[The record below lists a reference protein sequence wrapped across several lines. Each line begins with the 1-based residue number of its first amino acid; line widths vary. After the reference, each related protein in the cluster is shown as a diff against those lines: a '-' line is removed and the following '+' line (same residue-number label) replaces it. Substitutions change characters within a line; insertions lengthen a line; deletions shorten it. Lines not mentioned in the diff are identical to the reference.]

1 MKTQKKSQ
9 PAKTATTATRQERP
23 APVAEREAKESPEGD
38 LVGGAA
44 KGALVGGL
52 LGGGGGAAAGGA
64 AGLIGGVLGEDDESG
79 W

>member
-1 MKTQKKSQ
+1 MKRQKKNQ
-9 PAKTATTATRQERP
+9 PAKTATRQERP
-23 APVAEREAKESPEGD
+23 APVAEGEATESPEGD
-38 LVGGAA
+38 LVGGAV

-64 AGLIGGVLGEDDESG
+64 AGLIGSVLGDDEKSG